1 MFAFVFA
8 PFFQIEMKRQDLCR
22 NPDFEPMKLFQHIDR
37 SGNGQISVSELY
49 DFMSKN
55 YLSPRMTDAD
65 DIVREF
71 DGTQNR
77 MLDFDEFC

>member
-1 MFAFVFA
+1 
-8 PFFQIEMKRQDLCR
+8 
-22 NPDFEPMKLFQHIDR
+22 MKLFQHIDR

-71 DGTQNR
+71 DGT
-77 MLDFDEFC
+77 

>member
-1 MFAFVFA
+1 
-8 PFFQIEMKRQDLCR
+8 
-22 NPDFEPMKLFQHIDR
+22 MKLFQHLDR
-37 SGNGQISVSELY
+37 SNDGKVNCSELY

-65 DIVREF
+65 DIIREY
-71 DGTQNR
+71 DGNGNR